1 MGEPS
6 NKGMKLIRSAPAREP
21 RSLQLTPGFDGPL
34 GGDVG
39 ASSGRQKREQFIVAR
54 RPGDRSPAR
63 RLRLRTSDGE
73 VEDLVLSAEELRR
86 LRQGSA
92 SVRETRRYLIVSR
105 VTPGF
110 AFYYNVTDYGFGFNR
125 PEQAT
130 LFHQR
135 KQAEAVAA
143 LLGFGIEVVRCRTQ
157 VRKGARVPL
166 VTPGLRER
174 GARRR
179 TGGRRTTRCS

>member
-21 RSLQLTPGFDGPL
+21 LSLQLTPGFDGPL

-54 RPGDRSPAR
+54 RPGDKSPAR

-110 AFYYNVTDYGFGFNR
+110 AFLGFNR

>member
-6 NKGMKLIRSAPAREP
+6 NKGMKL
-21 RSLQLTPGFDGPL
+21 
-34 GGDVG
+34 
-39 ASSGRQKREQFIVAR
+39 
-54 RPGDRSPAR
+54 
-63 RLRLRTSDGE
+63 
-73 VEDLVLSAEELRR
+73 EDLVLSAEELRR

-110 AFYYNVTDYGFGFNR
+110 AFYYNVTDHGFGFNR

-179 TGGRRTTRCS
+179 TGAVEQLDAADDGRFDPYGSTGVGTAIVKRGQGRAPLAADGGQHEASTGVG

>member
-73 VEDLVLSAEELRR
+73 V
-86 LRQGSA
+86 
-92 SVRETRRYLIVSR
+92 ETRRYLIVSR